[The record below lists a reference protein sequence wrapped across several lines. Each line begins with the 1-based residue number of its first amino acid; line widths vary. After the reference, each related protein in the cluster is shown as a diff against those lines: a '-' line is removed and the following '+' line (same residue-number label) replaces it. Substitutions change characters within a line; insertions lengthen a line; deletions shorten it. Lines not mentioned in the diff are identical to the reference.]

1 MKTPVDDNL
10 KLLDRAAF
18 FAHVRRENFHGRLK
32 QMQVDGIN
40 AILDYAATRWPKMID
55 SELAYVL
62 ATAQWESAHT
72 MQPIE
77 EGFPLQGAA
86 LRRFQKRLRYY
97 PWFGRGQVQVTWEA
111 NYRRFNLLPPEK
123 ALEMENSL
131 RVLFEGMIFGLFRKG
146 HKLANYFSATHSDP
160 INARLIVNGVP
171 RGASKPDRADEIAAL
186 WRGYV
191 AALAAGRQ
199 SRNATAPTPTHDI
212 RDAQQRLV
220 DLGYA
225 LGRVDG
231 VIGEAT
237 TGAIAMFQYTNDLE
251 ITGRLDAGTIAR
263 LMSSTAEP
271 SETAAARRDAE
282 PDDIEGSRTIAAA
295 DKVESGG
302 WSLLATL
309 LAFIFAP
316 DLTGA
321 SALAQN
327 GLRIV
332 FAALAVWIVW
342 RIVAGAR
349 DVKHARLDD
358 YRSGANL
365 GR

>member
-1 MKTPVDDNL
+1 MMFNSENSI
-10 KLLDRAAF
+10 DRAAF

-32 QMQVDGIN
+32 QMQVDGLN
-40 AILDYAATRWPKMID
+40 AILDYAAARWPKMID

-77 EGFPLQGAA
+77 EGFPLQGDA
-86 LRRFQKRLRYY
+86 LRRFQRKLRYY
-97 PWFGRGQVQVTWEA
+97 PWFGRGHCQVTWEP
-111 NYRRFNLLPPEK
+111 NYRRFDLLPPEK

-171 RGASKPDRADEIAAL
+171 KGGTKPDRADEIAAL
-186 WRGYV
+186 WRNYL
-191 AALAAGRQ
+191 AALTAGRQ
-199 SRNATAPTPTHDI
+199 SRHAAAPAPTTNV
-212 RDAQQRLV
+212 RMVQQRLV

-237 TGAIAMFQYTNDLE
+237 TGALAMFQYTNDLVV
-251 ITGRLDAGTIAR
+251 TGRPDSETLQQ
-263 LMSSTAEP
+263 LMSPAAEP
-271 SETAAARRDAE
+271 SETSNARREAE
-282 PDDIEGSRTIAAA
+282 PDDVEGSRTIAAA
-295 DKVESGG
+295 DKVENSG
-302 WSLLATL
+302 WSLLATV
-309 LAFIFAP
+309 LAFLFAP

-321 SALAQN
+321 SALAQK
-327 GLRIV
+327 GLRLV